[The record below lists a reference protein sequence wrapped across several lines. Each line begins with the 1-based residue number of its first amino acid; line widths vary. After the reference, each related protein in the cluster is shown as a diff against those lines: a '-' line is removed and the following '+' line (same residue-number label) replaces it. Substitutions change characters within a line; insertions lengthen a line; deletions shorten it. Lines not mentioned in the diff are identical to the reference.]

1 MPKGRATSERASA
14 EEALAGEALAGEAL
28 AGEALVERAPS
39 AGAGA
44 GAGAGTGA
52 GVGAA
57 SVQLADVDVR
67 FRSKK
72 RDVTALSDI
81 SLDVAPGEFVAIV
94 GPSGCGKSTL
104 LKLVA
109 GLLTASSGEVLL
121 GGERVKGPRHDIGY
135 VFQRAALLEWRSA
148 LRNILL
154 QAEMRRMPS
163 ARARARADELI
174 RMTGL
179 TGFEDAYPHELS
191 GGMQQR
197 VALCRALLHEP
208 PVLLMDEPFGALDA
222 LTREQLNTEL
232 NRIWR
237 TTGTTVLLVT
247 HSISEAVYL
256 ADRVVVM
263 SPRPG
268 TITEIIEVGLPA
280 ERDYG
285 ETLGRPEFR
294 AAAARIR
301 ELLGAVSAQD

>member
-1 MPKGRATSERASA
+1 MTMQKQQTTPRTGST
-14 EEALAGEALAGEAL
+14 
-28 AGEALVERAPS
+28 
-39 AGAGA
+39 
-44 GAGAGTGA
+44 AGTGP
-52 GVGAA
+52 AA
-57 SVQLADVDVR
+57 VRLADVSVR

-72 RDVTALSDI
+72 RDVTAIGDV

-121 GGERVKGPRHDIGY
+121 GGEQVTGPRHDIGY

-154 QAEMRRMPS
+154 QAEIRHMEPAS
-163 ARARARADELI
+163 ARERADDLI

-222 LTREQLNTEL
+222 LTREQMNTEL

-268 TITEIIEVGLPA
+268 TVTEVIEVGLPA
-280 ERDYG
+280 ERDYS

-294 AAAARIR
+294 AAAAHIR
-301 ELLGAVSAQD
+301 DLLGAVSAHD

>member
-1 MPKGRATSERASA
+1 MTAMPKEQTTT
-14 EEALAGEALAGEAL
+14 
-28 AGEALVERAPS
+28 APVPS
-39 AGAGA
+39 S
-44 GAGAGTGA
+44 

-57 SVQLADVDVR
+57 AVQLVDAAVR

-72 RDVTALSDI
+72 RDVTALSDV

-121 GGERVKGPRHDIGY
+121 GGERVTGPRHDIGY

-154 QAEMRRMPS
+154 QAEIRRMPTAQ
-163 ARARARADELI
+163 ARGRAAELI

-222 LTREQLNTEL
+222 LTREQMNTEL

-237 TTGTTVLLVT
+237 STGTTVLLVT

-280 ERDYG
+280 ERDYS

-294 AAAARIR
+294 AAAAHIR
-301 ELLGAVSAQD
+301 DLLGAVSAQD

>member
-1 MPKGRATSERASA
+1 MTMQKQQTTPRAGSA
-14 EEALAGEALAGEAL
+14 
-28 AGEALVERAPS
+28 
-39 AGAGA
+39 AGAGPS
-44 GAGAGTGA
+44 
-52 GVGAA
+52 AA
-57 SVQLADVDVR
+57 VRLADVSVR

-72 RDVTALSDI
+72 RDVTAIGDV

-121 GGERVKGPRHDIGY
+121 GGERVTGPRHDIGY

-154 QAEMRRMPS
+154 QAEIRHMEPTV
-163 ARARARADELI
+163 ARARADELI

-222 LTREQLNTEL
+222 LTREQMNTEL

-268 TITEIIEVGLPA
+268 TVTEVIDVGLPA
-280 ERDYG
+280 ERDYS

-294 AAAARIR
+294 AAAAHIR
-301 ELLGAVSAQD
+301 DLLGAVSAQD

>member
-1 MPKGRATSERASA
+1 MTAMPKEQTTT
-14 EEALAGEALAGEAL
+14 
-28 AGEALVERAPS
+28 APVPS
-39 AGAGA
+39 R
-44 GAGAGTGA
+44 

-57 SVQLADVDVR
+57 AVQLANVAVR

-72 RDVTALSDI
+72 RDVTALSDV

-121 GGERVKGPRHDIGY
+121 GGERVTGPRHDIGY

-154 QAEMRRMPS
+154 QAEIRRMPAAQ
-163 ARARARADELI
+163 ARGRADELI

-179 TGFEDAYPHELS
+179 SGFEDAYPHELS

-222 LTREQLNTEL
+222 LTREQMNTEL

-237 TTGTTVLLVT
+237 STGTTVLLVT

-280 ERDYG
+280 ERDYS

-294 AAAARIR
+294 AAAAHIR
-301 ELLGAVSAQD
+301 DLLGAVSAQD

>member
-1 MPKGRATSERASA
+1 MTMQKQQATPRAGS
-14 EEALAGEALAGEAL
+14 
-28 AGEALVERAPS
+28 P
-39 AGAGA
+39 
-44 GAGAGTGA
+44 AGTGP
-52 GVGAA
+52 AA
-57 SVQLADVDVR
+57 AVRLADVSVR
-67 FRSKK
+67 FRGKK
-72 RDVTALSDI
+72 RDVTAI
-81 SLDVAPGEFVAIV
+81 GEVSLDVAPGEFVAIV

-109 GLLTASSGEVLL
+109 GLLTASSGKVLL
-121 GGERVKGPRHDIGY
+121 GGEQVTGPRHDIGY

-154 QAEMRRMPS
+154 QAEIRRMEPTV
-163 ARARARADELI
+163 ARARADELI

-222 LTREQLNTEL
+222 LTREQMNTEL

-268 TITEIIEVGLPA
+268 TVTEVIEVGLPA
-280 ERDYG
+280 ERDYS

-301 ELLGAVSAQD
+301 DLLGAVSAHD

>member
-1 MPKGRATSERASA
+1 MTMQKQQTTPRTGPA
-14 EEALAGEALAGEAL
+14 
-28 AGEALVERAPS
+28 
-39 AGAGA
+39 AGAGP
-44 GAGAGTGA
+44 
-52 GVGAA
+52 AA
-57 SVQLADVDVR
+57 AVRLADVSVR

-72 RDVTALSDI
+72 RDVTAI
-81 SLDVAPGEFVAIV
+81 GEVSLDVAPGEFVAIV

-121 GGERVKGPRHDIGY
+121 GGERVTGPRHDIGY

-154 QAEMRRMPS
+154 QAEIRRMEPTL
-163 ARARARADELI
+163 ARARADELI

-222 LTREQLNTEL
+222 LTREQMNTEL

-268 TITEIIEVGLPA
+268 TVTEIIEVGLPA
-280 ERDYG
+280 ERDYS

-294 AAAARIR
+294 AAAAHIR
-301 ELLGAVSAQD
+301 DLLGAVSAQD

>member
-1 MPKGRATSERASA
+1 MTMQKQQTTSRTGST
-14 EEALAGEALAGEAL
+14 
-28 AGEALVERAPS
+28 
-39 AGAGA
+39 
-44 GAGAGTGA
+44 AGTGP
-52 GVGAA
+52 AA
-57 SVQLADVDVR
+57 AVRLADVSVR

-72 RDVTALSDI
+72 RDVTAIGDV

-121 GGERVKGPRHDIGY
+121 GGEQVTGPRHDIGY

-154 QAEMRRMPS
+154 QAEIRHMEPAS
-163 ARARARADELI
+163 ARERADDLI

-222 LTREQLNTEL
+222 LTREQMNTEL

-268 TITEIIEVGLPA
+268 TVTEVIEVGLPA
-280 ERDYG
+280 ERDYS

-294 AAAARIR
+294 AAAAHIR
-301 ELLGAVSAQD
+301 DLLGAVSAHD

>member
-1 MPKGRATSERASA
+1 MTMQKQQTTPRTGST
-14 EEALAGEALAGEAL
+14 
-28 AGEALVERAPS
+28 
-39 AGAGA
+39 
-44 GAGAGTGA
+44 AGTGP
-52 GVGAA
+52 AA
-57 SVQLADVDVR
+57 AVRLADVSVR

-72 RDVTALSDI
+72 RDVTAIGDV

-121 GGERVKGPRHDIGY
+121 GGEQVTGPRHDIGY

-154 QAEMRRMPS
+154 QAEIRHMEPAS
-163 ARARARADELI
+163 ARERADDLI

-222 LTREQLNTEL
+222 LTREQMNTEL

-268 TITEIIEVGLPA
+268 TVTEVIEVGLPA
-280 ERDYG
+280 ERDYS

-294 AAAARIR
+294 AAAAHIR
-301 ELLGAVSAQD
+301 DLLGAVSAHD

>member
-1 MPKGRATSERASA
+1 MTMQKQQATPRAGS
-14 EEALAGEALAGEAL
+14 
-28 AGEALVERAPS
+28 P
-39 AGAGA
+39 AGAGP
-44 GAGAGTGA
+44 
-52 GVGAA
+52 AA
-57 SVQLADVDVR
+57 AVRLADVSVR
-67 FRSKK
+67 FRGKK
-72 RDVTALSDI
+72 RDVTAI
-81 SLDVAPGEFVAIV
+81 GEVSLDVAPGEFVAIV

-121 GGERVKGPRHDIGY
+121 GGEQVTGPRHDIGY

-154 QAEMRRMPS
+154 QAEIRHMEPTV
-163 ARARARADELI
+163 ARARADELI

-222 LTREQLNTEL
+222 LTREQMNTEL

-268 TITEIIEVGLPA
+268 TVTEVIEVGLPA
-280 ERDYG
+280 ERDYS

-301 ELLGAVSAQD
+301 DLLGAVSAHD

>member
-1 MPKGRATSERASA
+1 MPNEQTTT
-14 EEALAGEALAGEAL
+14 
-28 AGEALVERAPS
+28 APLPS
-39 AGAGA
+39 S
-44 GAGAGTGA
+44 

-57 SVQLADVDVR
+57 AVQLADVAVR

-72 RDVTALSDI
+72 RDVTALSDV

-121 GGERVKGPRHDIGY
+121 GGERVTGPRHDIGY

-154 QAEMRRMPS
+154 QAEIRRMPAAQ
-163 ARARARADELI
+163 ARGRADELI

-222 LTREQLNTEL
+222 LTREQMNTEL

-237 TTGTTVLLVT
+237 STGTTVLLVT

-280 ERDYG
+280 ERDYS

-294 AAAARIR
+294 AAAAHIR
-301 ELLGAVSAQD
+301 DLLGAVSAQD